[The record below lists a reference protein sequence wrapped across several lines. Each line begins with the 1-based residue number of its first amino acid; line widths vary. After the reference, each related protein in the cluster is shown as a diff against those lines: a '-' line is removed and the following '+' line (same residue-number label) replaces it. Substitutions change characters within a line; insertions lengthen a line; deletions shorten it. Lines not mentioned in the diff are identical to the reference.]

1 MNESTENRAS
11 EALEKRRRDVI
22 LTLSAASKMLPLV
35 QHIVEEIVV
44 SQSRLAVMQCE
55 KERLDRHRRDLSW
68 PERERRYH
76 LDEEITLREKD
87 LRAAVGELG
96 SLGVELVDPV
106 SGHVGFPTLVNK
118 RRAYF
123 SWLPGESALQ
133 HWVYSDESER
143 RPIPA
148 NWAKSDTRKKSKG

>member
-11 EALEKRRRDVI
+11 EEKEKRRRDVI
-22 LTLSAASKMLPLV
+22 LTLTAASKMLPLV
-35 QHIVEEIVV
+35 QHIVGEIVV
-44 SQSRLAVMQCE
+44 SQSQLALMQCE

-87 LRAAVGELG
+87 LRAAVGELE
-96 SLGVELVDPV
+96 SLGVELVDWET
-106 SGHVGFPTLVNK
+106 GHVGFPTLVNK

-123 SWLPGESALQ
+123 SWRPGEITLQ
-133 HWVYSDESER
+133 HWIYSNESER

-148 NWAKSDTRKKSKG
+148 NWAKSETRKKSKG